1 MPAFGHVVT
10 LASALASHLDISGL
24 VLVLWWPVRVS
35 LLMLMVSLCI
45 YECLINCER
54 ANKCFKVELSQALN
68 QFYCCLSWLAKQQNF
83 KWSKKCFVVFF
94 YVMIFNIFIDIF
106 FLWNFQCTQKVLYLP
121 FFMFFLLFFL
131 LQVAILFDNVLLRG
145 NRTTKVDSGAFD
157 AFASPNM
164 SCLAKIEINI
174 KGIERVNALILAS
187 VAR

>member
-1 MPAFGHVVT
+1 MPVFGHVVT

-68 QFYCCLSWLAKQQNF
+68 QFYCCLSWLAKQQIF

-94 YVMIFNIFIDIF
+94 MLWFSTFLLIF
-106 FLWNFQCTQKVLYLP
+106 FPMKFSMYPESAVFAFLYVFSFI
-121 FFMFFLLFFL
+121 FFIAGCHSFW
-131 LQVAILFDNVLLRG
+131 
-145 NRTTKVDSGAFD
+145 
-157 AFASPNM
+157 
-164 SCLAKIEINI
+164 
-174 KGIERVNALILAS
+174 
-187 VAR
+187 